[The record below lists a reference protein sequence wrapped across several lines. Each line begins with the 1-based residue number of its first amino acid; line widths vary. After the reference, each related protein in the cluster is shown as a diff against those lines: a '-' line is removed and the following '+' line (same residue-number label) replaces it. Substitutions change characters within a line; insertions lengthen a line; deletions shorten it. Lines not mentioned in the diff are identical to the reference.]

1 MSFPAK
7 PLLFLIIILL
17 IISLLNGACTEMKEN
32 TVNLPKSIGVW
43 TRPDSVRIIDSSNIF
58 DYMNGGGEL
67 YLAYRFNR
75 LEVYEYTSEK
85 LGDILV
91 EVYFMGSSN
100 DAFGLLSLD
109 WSGESVTLNDSSA
122 LQNESGIAPS
132 TRALYG
138 QGFLRM
144 ATGKLYARV
153 LAERE
158 TPELRK
164 AILSLG
170 QTIAMDRIPPPE
182 PDLLKVLPQSIGSDW
197 KLRNDRIG
205 YFRSHLV
212 LNSLYYLSYQNILN
226 LDHSTEAVTAP
237 YENVRNEKTIKR
249 IQLLFIKYATADKA
263 QQALDLFHS
272 NYLPD
277 HKKGPV
283 ATDKATHI
291 DTFNIEDGWLG
302 YKLDGKCIAI
312 IFECPDKKTAQMIM
326 ENISSDI
333 KN

>member
-1 MSFPAK
+1 M
-7 PLLFLIIILL
+7 
-17 IISLLNGACTEMKEN
+17 TEN
-32 TVNLPKSIGVW
+32 TVNLPKSLGAW
-43 TRPDSVRIIDSSNIF
+43 TRSDSVRIIDSNDIF

-85 LGDILV
+85 LGDILA
-91 EVYFMGSSN
+91 EVYFMGTPN

-109 WSGESVTLNDSSA
+109 WSGQSVTFNDSSA
-122 LQNESGIAPS
+122 LHNESGIASS

-144 ATGKLYARV
+144 ATGNLYARV
-153 LAERE
+153 LVERE

-170 QTIAMDRIPPPE
+170 QAIAVGRIPPPE
-182 PDLLKVLPQSIGSDW
+182 PDLLKVFPQSIGKDW

-212 LNSLYYLSYQNILN
+212 LNSLYYLSYQNILT

-237 YENVRNEKTIKR
+237 YENARNEKNIKR

-263 QQALDLFHS
+263 RQALDLFHS
-272 NYLPD
+272 KYLPD
-277 HKKGPV
+277 HKKGSG
-283 ATDKATHI
+283 AKDKANHI
-291 DTFNIEDGWLG
+291 DIFNIEDGWLG
-302 YKLDGKCIAI
+302 YKLDGRCLII
-312 IFECPDKKTAQMIM
+312 IFECQDKTSAQMIM
-326 ENISSDI
+326 ENISPDI
-333 KN
+333 KK